1 MKIQKT
7 MVASPF
13 SRMALTLALIL
24 LAPSQ
29 SSTAPPVKSEP
40 PRLLTAYYIW
50 ALQDKLSDPA
60 TGDALRIVFSQSATL
75 TEMGSMFVA
84 LNQRLPRDWSDLFA
98 SSGLPI
104 SPDRF
109 FNPFIKRAARFLS
122 GSQETTAEPGDYL
135 LLPPDERGNLQFLV
149 NLPRSLGGA
158 IDSLKYTLASDQ
170 QVKSERGENPPQ
182 SVTNLPGF
190 RSGFPVSYLTDNPQW
205 VRQLPPDDRQLY
217 AVCTILYKS
226 AQKAHK
232 SQWSF
237 LRSSETLPVPIRNL
251 SDLSKWWPLINL
263 SLLRHPWTGEPLKET
278 PFASRT
284 AGSISFISAP
294 AESGFPSVSVCTGR
308 SGQILNYSLVQAYS
322 RSAGMPDLDPPPGWK
337 PLSSSLPAP
346 DSPAK

>member
-109 FNPFIKRAARFLS
+109 FNPFMKRAARFL
-122 GSQETTAEPGDYL
+122 
-135 LLPPDERGNLQFLV
+135 
-149 NLPRSLGGA
+149 SLGGA

-205 VRQLPPDDRQLY
+205 VRQLPQDDRQLY